1 MVMVSSRFSSL
12 ALALFIFLST
22 LVSSELLLEEG
33 YTVTT
38 VIDGHHLKINPHSVI
53 PRPGSSD
60 LILLDSA
67 NSLFY
72 TFSFPLSQENVMRRL
87 SGNGAGYQDGEP
99 GSAQFKKPRS
109 FAVDLKGNV
118 YVADKSN
125 YVIRKITDSGVTTI
139 AGGYSK
145 KTGNDDGPAQNA
157 TFSYDFELT
166 FVPGICALLISDH
179 GNQLVRQINLK
190 AEDCSRSSHSGA
202 ATVWVLGM
210 GLSCLIGL
218 VIGIVVRPYIIS
230 HEALNLLLLN
240 MTWRDYQ
247 INLVKQVQILCFGI
261 RSVVA
266 SSTVYALL
274 RRIFWLSISYISLMF
289 RINNLE
295 SKTSDKVV
303 YLPKTSNTGVSLLDC
318 NDLGSCADQLK
329 DLISCDGNLDLL
341 TEDMLKQ
348 GNEKEGTTDVLSV
361 NHGKLDDMIKANIMG
376 FSREAEDST
385 PVLGSSIGSSG
396 LVKRNK

>member
-1 MVMVSSRFSSL
+1 MVMVSSGFSSL

-38 VIDGHHLKINPHSVI
+38 VIDGNHLKINPHSVI

-99 GSAQFKKPRS
+99 GSAQFRKPKS

-118 YVADKSN
+118 YVADKGN
-125 YVIRKITDSGVTTI
+125 YVIRKITNSGVTTI

-190 AEDCSRSSHSGA
+190 AEDCSRSSHSGLGA

-230 HEALNLLLLN
+230 HTGSPQPSPSQHDMEGLPN
-240 MTWRDYQ
+240 Q
-247 INLVKQVQILCFGI
+247 
-261 RSVVA
+261 
-266 SSTVYALL
+266 SSET
-274 RRIFWLSISYISLMF
+274 
-289 RINNLE
+289 
-295 SKTSDKVV
+295 
-303 YLPKTSNTGVSLLDC
+303 
-318 NDLGSCADQLK
+318 SCADQLK

-376 FSREAEDST
+376 FSREAEDTT